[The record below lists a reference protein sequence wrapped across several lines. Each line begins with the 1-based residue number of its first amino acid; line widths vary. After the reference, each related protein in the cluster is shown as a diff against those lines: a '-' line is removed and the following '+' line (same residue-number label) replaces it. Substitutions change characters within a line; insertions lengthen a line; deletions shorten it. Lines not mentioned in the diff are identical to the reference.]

1 MDSVNERLRTTMLRR
16 GISTDQ
22 LAVECGVDVK
32 SIERWI
38 GLDRVPH
45 RKHRWIAAKL
55 LEADET
61 FLWPSILSRIPA
73 RRAREASRAELVEL
87 YPDRASVPRETWLR
101 LLTNAQQAID
111 VLIHSGTFFA
121 QTQPRVATMLA
132 ERAANNVHIRLCFGN
147 PQSEAVVIR
156 DREERLGGTLAAKI
170 RASLTYYRS
179 LTAVEGCEIRL
190 HDATLYTS
198 IFRYDDDLLANGHVY
213 GAPAS
218 LNPTYHFRRIDG
230 GTIFDHYMESFE
242 QTWQS
247 ALPWLGAEV

>member
-16 GISTDQ
+16 GVSTDQ
-22 LAVECGVDVK
+22 LAIECGIDVK
-32 SIERWI
+32 SVERWI
-38 GLDRVPH
+38 SLDRVPH
-45 RKHRWIAAKL
+45 RKHRWVAAKL

-61 FLWPSILSRIPA
+61 FLWPSILTRSPS
-73 RRAREASRAELVEL
+73 RRAREASQAELVEL
-87 YPDRASVPRETWLR
+87 YPDRASVPRKTWLG
-101 LLTNAQQAID
+101 LLTNAQLAID

-121 QTQPRVATMLA
+121 QTQPRVANMLA
-132 ERAANNVHIRLCFGN
+132 ERASNNVRIRLCFGN
-147 PQSEAVVIR
+147 PESEAVAIR

-179 LTAVEGCEIRL
+179 LTVIDGCEIRL
-190 HDATLYTS
+190 HDAALYTS
-198 IFRYDDDLLANGHVY
+198 IFRYDDDLLANSHTY

-230 GTIFDHYMESFE
+230 GTIFDHHMESFE
-242 QTWQS
+242 LTWES